1 MMRSQP
7 DKPVSNKQL
16 DKQTENNTTDSF
28 PQEIYQALCA
38 EYEDKLL
45 RLRAEIDNQKKRS
58 ARELEKAEKYAISGL
73 LEALLP
79 VRDSMELGFNMAMQN
94 ASVPA
99 ILEGMKLT
107 LNQFESVLG
116 RFGVSI
122 IDPSGQLFNPKE
134 HEAMSIVE
142 TNDVPVNTVV
152 EVFQKGYRL
161 QDRLIRPALVSVSKS
176 SDRHGG
182 KG

>member
-1 MMRSQP
+1 MDNLPGNDTAGSSSQA
-7 DKPVSNKQL
+7 SY
-16 DKQTENNTTDSF
+16 E
-28 PQEIYQALCA
+28 ALCA

-79 VRDSMELGFNMAMQN
+79 VRDSMELGFNTAMQN

-116 RFGVSI
+116 RFGVNI

-134 HEAMSIVE
+134 HEAMSVVE
-142 TNDVPVNTVV
+142 SNDVPINTVV

-161 QDRLIRPALVSVSKS
+161 QDRLIRPALVSVSKLP
-176 SDRHGG
+176 DMHGS